1 MFFIKTYFFKQKNKN
16 LIRKDIYRYEHV
28 KKEIFINIRI
38 YKRY

>member
-28 KKEIFINIRI
+28 KKRNI
-38 YKRY
+38 YKYTNL